1 MDFHCFTVP
10 LATHYILLKI
20 TKSMSKI
27 WPINEEPFSNY
38 TIIIFSTL
46 SLPIS
51 SRLEMKFCLSNLKV
65 AAKSRA
71 ARCVRLHDIIK
82 NPWIHFG
89 LLVTVLAFFTDAK
102 EVATNTF
109 YVKIHH
115 DPNEPDLAHKIAR
128 RTGFHNLGP
137 VSTI

>member
-1 MDFHCFTVP
+1 
-10 LATHYILLKI
+10 
-20 TKSMSKI
+20 
-27 WPINEEPFSNY
+27 
-38 TIIIFSTL
+38 
-46 SLPIS
+46 
-51 SRLEMKFCLSNLKV
+51 MKFCLSNLKV

-137 VSTI
+137 VSTILHYPISPPRYLYFFYSFYSIPVCTYRIRLVPMQIHNKKCIPRYKMWVLYFL